1 MQQICPQAVPPQ
13 PNQWTAGRPAAHRL
27 FGIRAQKTPQE
38 KPRPEQK
45 YPRDQRKIIR
55 RIEARAGQA
64 KRKQKRHA
72 VQLARRS
79 NSCSSPMPR
88 YPIGTLRRNKNNTKE
103 AMAPG
108 SAGARSK
115 KRRSSALSSTAA
127 PNQVQNAEQYLLR
140 RHHQHRNG
148 REQKSAA
155 KCDRAT
161 AYRMLPI
168 RKHSPRQQNER
179 PTDELLPDMRV
190 ARLRKPCRRSAEYI
204 DPVVNA
210 RVYGH
215 IYQCKTAQG
224 IERRDS
230 PRGGRAIFPARLY
243 STSVTHSA
251 P

>member
-72 VQLARRS
+72 VQLARQLKQLQLANAQIS
-79 NSCSSPMPR
+79 
-88 YPIGTLRRNKNNTKE
+88 IGTLRRNKNNTKE

-108 SAGARSK
+108 SAGARSR

-127 PNQVQNAEQYLLR
+127 PIKCRTPNSICSDGITSIVTAVSRNPQPNVTAPR
-140 RHHQHRNG
+140 R
-148 REQKSAA
+148 
-155 KCDRAT
+155 T
-161 AYRMLPI
+161 A
-168 RKHSPRQQNER
+168 
-179 PTDELLPDMRV
+179 
-190 ARLRKPCRRSAEYI
+190 C
-204 DPVVNA
+204 
-210 RVYGH
+210 
-215 IYQCKTAQG
+215 
-224 IERRDS
+224 
-230 PRGGRAIFPARLY
+230 FP
-243 STSVTHSA
+243 
-251 P
+251 